1 MNVADCYRVLEL
13 RSGASLEDIKFAYRR
28 LARQFHPDMSAG
40 DQRSHDKFIEI
51 TAAYKLLLGKING
64 SRVEPWPSSP
74 STSSAR
80 SSRPVSEKDVKAVR
94 KAVQIQTDPNL
105 STLDNELK
113 RTSYHQLQQ
122 LLRNQRFPRAIALVE
137 GLARRLPQDLE
148 VTQWQAIV
156 YQQWGRQLVR
166 DRQPDKA
173 KLYLKKALQTDPH
186 NRSLWAEVEKDF
198 RSIEG
203 HF

>member
-13 RSGASLEDIKFAYRR
+13 RSGASLDDIKVAYRR

-40 DQRSHDKFIEI
+40 DQRSQDKFIEI
-51 TAAYKLLLGKING
+51 TTAYKFLLNRMNG
-64 SRVEPWPSSP
+64 SGIDPWPSSP
-74 STSSAR
+74 PSPGSKPSQ
-80 SSRPVSEKDVKAVR
+80 PVPGKAAKAVR

-105 STLDNELK
+105 SALDNELK

-122 LLRNQRFPRAIALVE
+122 LLRTQKFPRAIALIE
-137 GLARRLPQDLE
+137 GLAQRLPQDLE

-173 KLYLKKALQTDPH
+173 RLYFKKALQTDPH

-198 RSIEG
+198 RSIER